1 MAAYENDLET
11 DIYDE
16 FVQFHKLLKTDLG
29 KPAVELQK
37 SAESV
42 ELRMTGANL
51 QIVFPNIEV
60 GLRIYLCLMATNC
73 SGERSFSKLKRI
85 KNERRSTMHQERLNR
100 LTLMSLCH

>member
-29 KPAVELQK
+29 KPAVELQQ

-42 ELRMTGANL
+42 ELRMYKLITGANL
-51 QIVFPNIEV
+51 QTVFPNIEV
-60 GLRIYLCLMATNC
+60 GLRIYL
-73 SGERSFSKLKRI
+73 S
-85 KNERRSTMHQERLNR
+85 
-100 LTLMSLCH
+100 